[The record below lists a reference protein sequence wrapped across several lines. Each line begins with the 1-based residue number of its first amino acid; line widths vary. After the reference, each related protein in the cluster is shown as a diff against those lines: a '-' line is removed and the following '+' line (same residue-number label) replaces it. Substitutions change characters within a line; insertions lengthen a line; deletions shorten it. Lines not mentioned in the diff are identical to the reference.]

1 MFLVHEG
8 RHIYDLLVNLIMLV
22 SFETV
27 FRNYY
32 T

>member
-1 MFLVHEG
+1 MFLVREG

-22 SFETV
+22 SFESV
-27 FRNYY
+27 FRNYS